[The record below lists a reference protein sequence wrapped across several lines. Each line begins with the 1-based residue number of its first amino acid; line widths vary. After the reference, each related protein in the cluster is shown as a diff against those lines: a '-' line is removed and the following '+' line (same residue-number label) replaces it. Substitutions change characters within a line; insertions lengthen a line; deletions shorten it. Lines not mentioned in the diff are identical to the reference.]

1 MTDDLQELIKD
12 LKKKVKNR
20 QSSVHPMELQ
30 KIDIKKQKQE
40 FFDFLES
47 YDNEIKKDDENS
59 YVHTLIKDFRRMKLM
74 DIRFVVE
81 KTYDKYNKMLNI
93 INKFDDNFSEEEVE
107 RYKNKEQILNKVVS
121 YMVINHVGEY
131 VDEEDSDS

>member
-81 KTYDKYNKMLNI
+81 KTYDKYSKMLNI

>member
-20 QSSVHPMELQ
+20 KGSVHPMELQ

-40 FFDFLES
+40 FFEFLEN
-47 YDNEIKKDDENS
+47 YDNEIKKDEEGS
-59 YVHTLIKDFRRMKLM
+59 YVQTLIKDFRRMKLV

-81 KTYDKYNKMLNI
+81 KTYDKYTKMLNI
-93 INKFDDNFSEEEVE
+93 INKFDENFSEEEIE
-107 RYKNKEQILNKVVS
+107 KYKNKEQILNKVVS

-131 VDEEDSDS
+131 IDEEDPDS

>member
-20 QSSVHPMELQ
+20 RDSVHPMELQ

-40 FFDFLES
+40 FFEFLEK
-47 YDNEIKKDDENS
+47 YDNEIKKDEMGS
-59 YVHTLIKDFRRMKLM
+59 YVQTLIKDFKRMKLV

-93 INKFDDNFSEEEVE
+93 INKFDDNFSEEEIE